1 MLVIFAGAIKLVSS
15 SPRALPPSFSDPSN
29 IDDNSPPCLNAG
41 YLANILMMAGPTSVA
56 DSKDR
61 ATAAQVMVIFTVVG
75 LTAGSL
81 VGVLLASIL

>member
-1 MLVIFAGAIKLVSS
+1 
-15 SPRALPPSFSDPSN
+15 
-29 IDDNSPPCLNAG
+29 
-41 YLANILMMAGPTSVA
+41 MMAGPTSVA
-56 DSKDR
+56 DSKNR

>member
-1 MLVIFAGAIKLVSS
+1 MVSS
-15 SPRALPPSFSDPSN
+15 VPDPCLRHFESTSN

>member
-1 MLVIFAGAIKLVSS
+1 M
-15 SPRALPPSFSDPSN
+15 
-29 IDDNSPPCLNAG
+29 
-41 YLANILMMAGPTSVA
+41 A
-56 DSKDR
+56 DSKNR